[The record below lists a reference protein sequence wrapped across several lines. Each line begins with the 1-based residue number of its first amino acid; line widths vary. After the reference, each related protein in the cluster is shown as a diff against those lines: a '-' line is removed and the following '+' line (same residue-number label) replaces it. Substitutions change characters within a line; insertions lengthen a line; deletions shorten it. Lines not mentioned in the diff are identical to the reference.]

1 MALSPMMQEYQKMKQ
16 SYSDCILMYRVGD
29 FYEMFFDDALTASK
43 DIELT
48 LTGKDCGLPERAPMC
63 GVPFHALDVYVGKL
77 LEKGHKVAIC
87 DQVEDP
93 KEAKGLVKREVT
105 RVVTPGTNLDMEALE
120 EGKNNYL
127 MAVVYLEDQV
137 GVAAADVTTGAFYV
151 TEVAKTK
158 GLLDEIQKFLP
169 SEIICNEA
177 MLLSDLPFD
186 ELRGRMGIMINALS
200 NRYFDDDACRM
211 ILLDHFHVPNTAS
224 LDLPEKSCSVNAAGG
239 LLSYLLETQ
248 KNDLAHINRLTV
260 YQNSSFM
267 RIDGATLRNL
277 ELVETMRDKQK
288 KGSLWWVLDHTKTAM
303 GARFLRSSIE
313 QPLLE
318 KETIEKRLDAVD
330 ALVKDEIGCAE
341 LGEYLN
347 PVYDLERLMTK
358 VSYGTVNPRDMAAL
372 KTSLAMLPA
381 ISDLTAAFP
390 AKRLKE
396 LSSDTDALQDIWQ
409 LLEDS
414 IAEDPPFAM
423 KEGGM
428 IRDGYDAQIDE
439 LRSARTDGKDWLA
452 DLEKREREK
461 TGIHTLKVKFNRVF
475 GYCIEVTN
483 TFKHLVPD
491 DYIRRQTLVGGERY
505 TTPELKEL
513 ENKILGAQERLY
525 TLEYEVYTQIRSK
538 VFDAIPRIQKTASAV
553 AEIDLLYSLACAARR
568 NRYVRPSI
576 NTKGEIHIRGGRHP
590 VVEKTLQGEGFIP
603 NDTDLD
609 GSANR
614 VAVITGPNMAGKS
627 TYMRQTALITLMAQI
642 GSFVP
647 ADSADIAICD
657 RIFTRVGASD
667 DLASGQS
674 TFMLEMTE
682 MANILRNATS
692 KSLLILDEIGRGTS
706 TFDGLAIAWAVIEY
720 IADRKKIGA
729 KTLFATHYHELTELE
744 GKLDGVKNYCIAVKE
759 KGDGIIFLRKIIR
772 GGADKSYGVQVAR
785 LAGVPEQVLKRAED
799 LVEQLTQADITDRIA
814 DAALSGMQKNQKT
827 PIRYDE
833 VDLHQ
838 MSLFDAVTDEDLLE
852 DLMAI
857 DVTAITP
864 LEALN
869 VLNNLQNKW
878 KNRWKTT

>member
-1 MALSPMMQEYQKMKQ
+1 MALSPMMQEYKKMKQ
-16 SYSDCILMYRVGD
+16 SYEDCILMYRVGD
-29 FYEMFFDDALTASK
+29 FYEMFFEDAVTASK

-63 GVPFHALDVYVGKL
+63 GVPFHALDVYVGRL

-120 EGKNNYL
+120 EGKNNFL
-127 MAVVYLEDQV
+127 MAIVYLEDRV
-137 GVAAADVTTGAFYV
+137 GIASADVTTGAFYV
-151 TEVAKTK
+151 TEVAKTR
-158 GLLDEIQKFLP
+158 GVLDEIQKFMP

-177 MLLSDLPFD
+177 LLMSDLPFD
-186 ELRGRMGIMINALS
+186 ELRSRMGIMINALS
-200 NRYFDDDACRM
+200 NRYFDDEACR
-211 ILLDHFHVPNTAS
+211 IVLLDHFHVPNTEA
-224 LDLPEKSCSVNAAGG
+224 LDLAAKSCAVNAAGG

-248 KNDLAHINRLTV
+248 KNGLAHLNRLKV

-267 RIDGATLRNL
+267 RLDGATLRNL
-277 ELVETMRDKQK
+277 ELIETMRDKQK
-288 KGSLWWVLDHTKTAM
+288 RGSLWWVLDHTKTAM
-303 GARFLRSSIE
+303 GARFLRTSTE

-318 KETIEKRLDAVD
+318 KDWIVKRLDAVE
-330 ALVKDEIGCAE
+330 ALLSDEIGCAE
-341 LGEYLN
+341 LAEYLN
-347 PVYDLERLMTK
+347 PVYDLERLTTK

-372 KTSLAMLPA
+372 RTSLSMLPA
-381 ISDLTAAFP
+381 ISDLVGHFP
-390 AKRLKE
+390 SKRLKE
-396 LSSDTDALQDIWQ
+396 LAAETDDLQDIHK

-428 IRDGYDAQIDE
+428 IRDGFDPQIDE

-452 DLEKREREK
+452 QLEKEEREK

-483 TFKHLVPD
+483 SFKNLVPD
-491 DYIRRQTLVGGERY
+491 SYIRKQTLVGGERY

-525 TLEYEVYTQIRSK
+525 ALEYEVYSGIRDT
-538 VFDAIPRIQKTASAV
+538 VFQAIPRIQKTASAV
-553 AEIDLLYSLACAARR
+553 AEIDMLYSLATAARK
-568 NRYVRPSI
+568 NRYARPSI

-590 VVEKTLQGEGFIP
+590 VVEKTLPGESFIP

-609 GSANR
+609 GGKNR

-647 ADSADIAICD
+647 ADSADISICD

-692 KSLLILDEIGRGTS
+692 ASLLILDEIGRGTS

-744 GKLDGVKNYCIAVKE
+744 GKLDGVKNYCIAVRE
-759 KGDGIIFLRKIIR
+759 KGNGIIFLRKIMR

-785 LAGVPEQVLKRAED
+785 LAGVPEQVLTRAEE
-799 LVEQLTQADITDRIA
+799 LVDQLTQADITERIT
-814 DAALSGMQKNQKT
+814 DAALSGIGKKQKQ
-827 PIRYDE
+827 PVRYDE
-833 VDLHQ
+833 VDLNQ
-838 MSLFDAVTDEDLLE
+838 MSLFDAVSDEDLLE
-852 DLMAI
+852 DLMSI
-857 DVTAITP
+857 DVTTLTP
-864 LEALN
+864 VEALN
-869 VLNNLQNKW
+869 EIYNLQNKW